1 MHHFNGSRVC
11 PWLLVRSQ
19 HYAAITLVSLDHVF
33 ITLQRQP
40 MPMQQSSPSRWP
52 LAAPHLQS
60 VSGFAYCGR
69 FIGMDSYRIR
79 LS

>member
-1 MHHFNGSRVC
+1 MHHFNGSCVC

-40 MPMQQSSPSRWP
+40 MPVQQSSPSRWP
-52 LAAPHLQS
+52 LAAPPSAVCCPDLPTVD
-60 VSGFAYCGR
+60 VS
-69 FIGMDSYRIR
+69 
-79 LS
+79 